1 LILTQPIG
9 YETDAEG
16 RLTGLK
22 VLRTRLGSPGSDGRR
37 RPEPVAGSEHIL
49 PADLVIEA
57 IGQQATDELKAAL
70 PGVRFTRAGL
80 VWTREGTLE
89 TSRAGVFAA
98 GDIIN
103 GGATVVRAVAE
114 GARAAREIDAYL
126 VS

>member
-1 LILTQPIG
+1 
-9 YETDAEG
+9 
-16 RLTGLK
+16 
-22 VLRTRLGSPGSDGRR
+22 
-37 RPEPVAGSEHIL
+37 VAGSEHVL

-126 VS
+126 KGA